1 MTYRFTVFYL
11 NERGVLS
18 KMKMREHSYK
28 KLRKKFAELY
38 PRYGIVSIAGE
49 PTNEELRYYKH
60 IG

>member
-28 KLRKKFAELY
+28 KLRKKFAERY
-38 PRYGIVSIAGE
+38 PLYGIVSIAGE

-60 IG
+60 VD